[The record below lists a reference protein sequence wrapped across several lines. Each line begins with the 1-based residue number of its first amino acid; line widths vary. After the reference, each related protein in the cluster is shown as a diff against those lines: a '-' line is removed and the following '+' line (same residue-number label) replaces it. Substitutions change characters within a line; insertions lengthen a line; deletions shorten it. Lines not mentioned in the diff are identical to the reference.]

1 MNIDEVRLLIK
12 QLGKEL
18 YADSP
23 ERQTRGPFSVDTY
36 EGPMTKEQKLADV
49 EAYQA
54 EMAEKEVYRDSLMD
68 LEDALVD
75 ASPSVGEKLIANF
88 INLFPMGKRSSTGI
102 GSLVGKEIGEMT
114 EAEAAR
120 IAEAQA
126 EVTKYNQMQQEG
138 EPLNSFQMQKK
149 NDAEGILSALPS
161 TGSPGTQE
169 KYFEQL
175 HKSRQLPTSPQMLEE
190 YEAYQDSKGRIEM
203 ASGLF
208 MTRAEFEGLMDLDLS
223 DVENL
228 SEAEQDL
235 MIKYNLDV
243 KDIPKGPPKE
253 LKDVN
258 ENLQGLFDF
267 TDNLL
272 SKDLKPKEYINS
284 LSIEDRLDLYLDPLE
299 GSSPEALLLDSEEID
314 YYQDIV
320 DWEQI
325 PDEFRSDDKSQNY
338 PRNNL
343 TKAFLEKSNIE
354 ERREGDLV
362 KDFRGAPYYQEI
374 IDATGKSKVRV
385 YTPIER
391 TDYGMGPKYSSKSFN
406 NPTYKELKDWLASK
420 NIKGYKDG
428 GVIMNYGDYGRSYI

>member
-18 YADSP
+18 YADTP

-54 EMAEKEVYRDSLMD
+54 EMAEKEVYRDALMD

-272 SKDLKPKEYINS
+272 SKDLKPITKKTLPTVENSTVNILDENFASRNPGAVNPIGNEEGQFYPTKNVDALKKLSPTDSKNVLDIFKAEKRSLKMMPEVQMYGSKEKAEVFRDIDKQY
-284 LSIEDRLDLYLDPLE
+284 
-299 GSSPEALLLDSEEID
+299 EEI
-314 YYQDIV
+314 
-320 DWEQI
+320 
-325 PDEFRSDDKSQNY
+325 F
-338 PRNNL
+338 
-343 TKAFLEKSNIE
+343 NI
-354 ERREGDLV
+354 LN
-362 KDFRGAPYYQEI
+362 
-374 IDATGKSKVRV
+374 S
-385 YTPIER
+385 
-391 TDYGMGPKYSSKSFN
+391 
-406 NPTYKELKDWLASK
+406 

>member
-272 SKDLKPKEYINS
+272 SKDLKPKEY
-284 LSIEDRLDLYLDPLE
+284 
-299 GSSPEALLLDSEEID
+299 
-314 YYQDIV
+314 
-320 DWEQI
+320 
-325 PDEFRSDDKSQNY
+325 
-338 PRNNL
+338 
-343 TKAFLEKSNIE
+343 
-354 ERREGDLV
+354 
-362 KDFRGAPYYQEI
+362 
-374 IDATGKSKVRV
+374 
-385 YTPIER
+385 
-391 TDYGMGPKYSSKSFN
+391 
-406 NPTYKELKDWLASK
+406 
-420 NIKGYKDG
+420 KDG

>member
-49 EAYQA
+49 GAYQA

-272 SKDLKPKEYINS
+272 SKDLKPKEY
-284 LSIEDRLDLYLDPLE
+284 
-299 GSSPEALLLDSEEID
+299 
-314 YYQDIV
+314 
-320 DWEQI
+320 
-325 PDEFRSDDKSQNY
+325 
-338 PRNNL
+338 
-343 TKAFLEKSNIE
+343 
-354 ERREGDLV
+354 
-362 KDFRGAPYYQEI
+362 
-374 IDATGKSKVRV
+374 
-385 YTPIER
+385 
-391 TDYGMGPKYSSKSFN
+391 
-406 NPTYKELKDWLASK
+406 
-420 NIKGYKDG
+420 KDG

>member
-54 EMAEKEVYRDSLMD
+54 EMAEKEVYRDALMD
-68 LEDALVD
+68 LEDALID

-272 SKDLKPKEYINS
+272 SKDLKPKEY
-284 LSIEDRLDLYLDPLE
+284 
-299 GSSPEALLLDSEEID
+299 
-314 YYQDIV
+314 
-320 DWEQI
+320 
-325 PDEFRSDDKSQNY
+325 
-338 PRNNL
+338 
-343 TKAFLEKSNIE
+343 
-354 ERREGDLV
+354 
-362 KDFRGAPYYQEI
+362 
-374 IDATGKSKVRV
+374 
-385 YTPIER
+385 
-391 TDYGMGPKYSSKSFN
+391 
-406 NPTYKELKDWLASK
+406 
-420 NIKGYKDG
+420 KDG

>member
-54 EMAEKEVYRDSLMD
+54 EMAEKEVYRDALMD

-114 EAEAAR
+114 EAEAER

-272 SKDLKPKEYINS
+272 SKDLKPKEY
-284 LSIEDRLDLYLDPLE
+284 
-299 GSSPEALLLDSEEID
+299 
-314 YYQDIV
+314 
-320 DWEQI
+320 
-325 PDEFRSDDKSQNY
+325 
-338 PRNNL
+338 
-343 TKAFLEKSNIE
+343 
-354 ERREGDLV
+354 
-362 KDFRGAPYYQEI
+362 
-374 IDATGKSKVRV
+374 
-385 YTPIER
+385 
-391 TDYGMGPKYSSKSFN
+391 
-406 NPTYKELKDWLASK
+406 
-420 NIKGYKDG
+420 KDG

>member
-54 EMAEKEVYRDSLMD
+54 EMAEKEVYRDALMD

-272 SKDLKPKEYINS
+272 SKDLKPITKKTLPTVENSTVNILDENFASRNPGAVNPIGNEEGQFYPTKNVDALKKLSPTDSKNVLDIFKAEKRSLKMMPEVQMYGSKEKAEVFRDIDKQY
-284 LSIEDRLDLYLDPLE
+284 
-299 GSSPEALLLDSEEID
+299 EEI
-314 YYQDIV
+314 
-320 DWEQI
+320 
-325 PDEFRSDDKSQNY
+325 F
-338 PRNNL
+338 
-343 TKAFLEKSNIE
+343 NI
-354 ERREGDLV
+354 LN
-362 KDFRGAPYYQEI
+362 
-374 IDATGKSKVRV
+374 S
-385 YTPIER
+385 
-391 TDYGMGPKYSSKSFN
+391 
-406 NPTYKELKDWLASK
+406 

>member
-272 SKDLKPKEYINS
+272 SKDLKPITKKTLPTVENSTVNILDENFASRNPGAVNPIGNEEGQFYPTKNVDALKKLSPTDSKNVLDIFKAEKRSLKMMPEVQMYGSKEKAEVFRDIDKQY
-284 LSIEDRLDLYLDPLE
+284 
-299 GSSPEALLLDSEEID
+299 EEI
-314 YYQDIV
+314 
-320 DWEQI
+320 
-325 PDEFRSDDKSQNY
+325 F
-338 PRNNL
+338 
-343 TKAFLEKSNIE
+343 NI
-354 ERREGDLV
+354 LN
-362 KDFRGAPYYQEI
+362 
-374 IDATGKSKVRV
+374 S
-385 YTPIER
+385 
-391 TDYGMGPKYSSKSFN
+391 
-406 NPTYKELKDWLASK
+406 

>member
-272 SKDLKPKEYINS
+272 SKDLKS
-284 LSIEDRLDLYLDPLE
+284 
-299 GSSPEALLLDSEEID
+299 
-314 YYQDIV
+314 
-320 DWEQI
+320 DW
-325 PDEFRSDDKSQNY
+325 
-338 PRNNL
+338 
-343 TKAFLEKSNIE
+343 
-354 ERREGDLV
+354 
-362 KDFRGAPYYQEI
+362 
-374 IDATGKSKVRV
+374 
-385 YTPIER
+385 
-391 TDYGMGPKYSSKSFN
+391 
-406 NPTYKELKDWLASK
+406 
-420 NIKGYKDG
+420 
-428 GVIMNYGDYGRSYI
+428 

>member
-223 DVENL
+223 NVESL

-272 SKDLKPKEYINS
+272 SKDLKPITKKTLPTVENSTVNILDENFASRNPGAVNPIGNEEGQFYPTKNVDALKKLSPTDSKNVLDIFKAEKRSLKMMPEVQMYGSKEKAEVFRDIDKQY
-284 LSIEDRLDLYLDPLE
+284 
-299 GSSPEALLLDSEEID
+299 EEI
-314 YYQDIV
+314 
-320 DWEQI
+320 
-325 PDEFRSDDKSQNY
+325 F
-338 PRNNL
+338 
-343 TKAFLEKSNIE
+343 NI
-354 ERREGDLV
+354 LN
-362 KDFRGAPYYQEI
+362 
-374 IDATGKSKVRV
+374 S
-385 YTPIER
+385 
-391 TDYGMGPKYSSKSFN
+391 
-406 NPTYKELKDWLASK
+406 